1 LLFIF
6 LLRILLS
13 RDADL
18 LVLVIYDLLVV
29 LSIILFRI
37 SLNHDADL
45 LVLVICNLLVLVV

>member
-1 LLFIF
+1 LFIF